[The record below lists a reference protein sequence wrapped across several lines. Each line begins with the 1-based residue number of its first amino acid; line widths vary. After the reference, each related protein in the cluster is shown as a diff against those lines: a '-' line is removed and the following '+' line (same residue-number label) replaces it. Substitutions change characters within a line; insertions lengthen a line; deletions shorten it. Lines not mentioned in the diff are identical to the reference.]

1 MAPVLFSEDAKP
13 SAEADMY
20 AFGMVVYEVITG
32 ARPYGQRMLTEIPAL
47 TVHGLRP
54 SRPEDPTPI
63 GFGQG
68 TWEFVRRC

>member
-32 ARPYGQRMLTEIPAL
+32 ARPYGQRMLTETEISAL
-47 TVHGLRP
+47 TVQTGGSNAYRVWP
-54 SRPEDPTPI
+54 RDMGI
-63 GFGQG
+63 CG
-68 TWEFVRRC
+68 TMLG